1 MGFPIAL
8 PLAIWAACAQT
19 QIIPTDRSPFS
30 AQVLAIG
37 DTAVEVAE
45 GSKLSQV
52 PIDKLRRLSF
62 SAASEASANPT
73 SGLAVVI
80 GTVDAG
86 TGSPSVAQ
94 SGRQA
99 TLLDG
104 STFVYE
110 RFDLAAGKAEF
121 KLTGELVVTLPI
133 SAVHRVQ
140 MSPLSEPQ
148 QTQWQAIA
156 ESRIAADI
164 VVLIRSPEALEKLE
178 GVISRVTPEVV
189 SFDFGGQ
196 NIDAPLAKLAG
207 VRFFTNASTAGT
219 RPRSGDGATAVGP
232 LTAIVV
238 DRSGNRWFASRLSLP
253 RGSALLEMNLQCG
266 ASLVLPVEHLRE
278 IDYSSGSMQYLAELE
293 PLKREAMDRLQMGVE
308 IPGAKGLVEGL
319 FGARLQDLRRP
330 GSAVQG
336 PSLEFLGSGAVE
348 YRVPADF
355 SRLVGGVEL
364 RPSGSRFT
372 ACQVTVKLDNQ
383 VLWQQRLSE
392 LGQVWPIDVPVK
404 SDGRLRIEVAAETL
418 TPVGDVVLCH
428 ELRVVK

>member
-1 MGFPIAL
+1 MGFTIAL
-8 PLAIWAACAQT
+8 PIAIWAACAQT
-19 QIIPTDRSPFS
+19 QIIPTDRGPFS

-45 GSKLSQV
+45 GNKLSQV
-52 PIDKLRRLSF
+52 PVDKLRRLSF
-62 SAASEASANPT
+62 TTASAAAAAPT
-73 SGLAVVI
+73 AGLAVDL
-80 GTVDAG
+80 GAG
-86 TGSPSVAQ
+86 ARSIAQ

-104 STFVYE
+104 STFAYE
-110 RFDLAAGKAEF
+110 RFDLAAGAAEF
-121 KLTGELVVTLPI
+121 QLSGELVVSLPI

-140 MSPLSEPQ
+140 MNPLSEPQ

-156 ESRIAADI
+156 ESRISSDM
-164 VVLIRSPEALEKLE
+164 VVLIRSSEALEKLE
-178 GVISRVTPEVV
+178 GVISRVTPEAV

-196 NIDAPLAKLAG
+196 AIDAPLAKLAG
-207 VRFFTNASTAGT
+207 VRFFTNSSTAEN
-219 RPRSGDGATAVGP
+219 RPRSGAGAQTLGP
-232 LTAIVV
+232 LAAIVT
-238 DRSGNRWFASRLSLP
+238 DSAGNRWFATRLSLP
-253 RGSALLEMNLQCG
+253 RGSAQLELSLQAG
-266 ASLVLPVEHLRE
+266 GNLVLPVEQLRE

-293 PLKREAMDRLQMGVE
+293 PLKRESMDRLQMGAE
-308 IPGAKGLVEGL
+308 IPGAEGL
-319 FGARLQDLRRP
+319 FGARLKDLRRP

-336 PSLEFLGSGAVE
+336 PSLEFLGSGVVE

-355 SRLVGGVEL
+355 SRLVGGIEL

-383 VLWQQRLSE
+383 VIWQERLSE
-392 LGQVWPIDVPVK
+392 LGKVRPIDVQVK
-404 SDGRLRIEVAAETL
+404 SDGRLRIEVVAETP